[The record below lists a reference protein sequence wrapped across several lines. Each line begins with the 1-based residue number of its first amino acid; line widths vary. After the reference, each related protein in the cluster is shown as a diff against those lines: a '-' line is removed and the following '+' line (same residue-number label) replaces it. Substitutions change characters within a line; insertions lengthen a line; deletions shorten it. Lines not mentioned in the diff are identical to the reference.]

1 MCQGPAKVKDKC
13 LSTGKERHVLWSAPI
28 RLYLKGVTMEVDEG
42 SSEGPIYFFFNF
54 FILLLLLLAVWI

>member
-1 MCQGPAKVKDKC
+1 MCQGPAEVKDKC

-42 SSEGPIYFFFNF
+42 SSEGPIYFF
-54 FILLLLLLAVWI
+54 